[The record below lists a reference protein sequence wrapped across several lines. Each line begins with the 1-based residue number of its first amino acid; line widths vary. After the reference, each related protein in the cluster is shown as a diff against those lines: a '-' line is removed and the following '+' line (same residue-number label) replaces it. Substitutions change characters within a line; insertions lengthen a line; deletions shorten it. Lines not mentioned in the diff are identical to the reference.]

1 MDRDDDV
8 GRLIAWLKAP
18 EFQYREFAGQRDLAE
33 ALANWPVLRKAVGAP
48 EPPAG
53 AAPPR
58 PARPP
63 ARDEAPTGAAA
74 DAPAAPAARPFLTLV
89 PDRAPP
95 PETAPPG
102 AAPPAP
108 RPPAEAADAHPR
120 SLDAIFSRLARAD
133 RPQRDARGR
142 VAGRSGLG
150 PIFRRLR

>member
-18 EFQYREFAGQRDLAE
+18 EFQYREFAGQRALAE
-33 ALANWPVLRKAVGAP
+33 A
-48 EPPAG
+48 
-53 AAPPR
+53 
-58 PARPP
+58 
-63 ARDEAPTGAAA
+63 PTDAAA
-74 DAPAAPAARPFLTLV
+74 DAPAEPAARPFLTLV

>member
-63 ARDEAPTGAAA
+63 ARDEAPTDAAA
-74 DAPAAPAARPFLTLV
+74 DAPAESPARPFLTLV

-95 PETAPPG
+95 P
-102 AAPPAP
+102 AP
-108 RPPAEAADAHPR
+108 RPPAEAADARPR

>member
-48 EPPAG
+48 AE
-53 AAPPR
+53 
-58 PARPP
+58 
-63 ARDEAPTGAAA
+63 
-74 DAPAAPAARPFLTLV
+74 PAARPFLTLV